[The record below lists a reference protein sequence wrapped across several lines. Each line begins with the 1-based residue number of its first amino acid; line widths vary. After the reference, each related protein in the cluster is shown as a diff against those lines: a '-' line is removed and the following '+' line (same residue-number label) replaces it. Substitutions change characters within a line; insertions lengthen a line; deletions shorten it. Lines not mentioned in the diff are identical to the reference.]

1 MSEAEVLWRSEQTTD
16 FLADI
21 RAFTA
26 SLDRWQILID
36 LRTSAAK
43 RLVLS
48 DGTYRLEVSDCPGAF
63 QCPHCSATEFEV
75 MEGSHS
81 DQAVLGLACL
91 ACNTYGVVFP
101 SGL

>member
-1 MSEAEVLWRSEQTTD
+1 MSEAEVLWRSERIAD

-21 RAFTA
+21 RSFTA
-26 SLDRWQILID
+26 LLDRWQILVD
-36 LRTSAAK
+36 LRTSEAK

-48 DGTYRLEVSDCPGAF
+48 DGSYRLEVSDCPGAF

-75 MEGSHS
+75 VEGSHG

-101 SGL
+101 GGL

>member
-1 MSEAEVLWRSEQTTD
+1 MSDAEVLWRSEPTSD

-26 SLDRWQILID
+26 SLDRWQILVD
-36 LRTSAAK
+36 LRTTEAK

-48 DGTYRLEVSDCPGAF
+48 DGSYRLQVSDCPGAF

-81 DQAVLGLACL
+81 NHVVRGLVCL

-101 SGL
+101 RGL